1 LSPLQIEPRHY
12 CPGDQLVLCAQQT
25 DDLLFTIRDFSA
37 RARGV
42 SPSGVAMEPRSSSGS
57 TARTVH
63 YFNKIS
69 GTRFWPGGVAYG
81 GDLSVYNE
89 QA

>member
-1 LSPLQIEPRHY
+1 MVFSLTEARSAISRLLSPSAI
-12 CPGDQLVLCAQQT
+12 
-25 DDLLFTIRDFSA
+25 SA
-37 RARGV
+37 RISNSRGV

-81 GDLSVYNE
+81 GDLSVYGE
-89 QA
+89 KS